1 MLKRKS
7 IRAEK
12 GGVAA
17 IEFAF
22 ISPLIIL
29 IFFGLIELAE
39 GVNCRA
45 RMENTASTV
54 ADLVAQAKNITDADR
69 DNIFNAANTLMYPNP
84 PTIKIQVSS
93 LVDDG
98 TNTNNG
104 RIVWTNHTANTTTP
118 RVAGDVV
125 QLDAGVITPGGSVIM
140 SEVEYTYDS
149 PLAFVLPTHKTMS
162 SRFYSRPR
170 RTTQVT
176 RSAT

>member
-1 MLKRKS
+1 
-7 IRAEK
+7 
-12 GGVAA
+12 
-17 IEFAF
+17 
-22 ISPLIIL
+22 
-29 IFFGLIELAE
+29 
-39 GVNCRA
+39 
-45 RMENTASTV
+45 
-54 ADLVAQAKNITDADR
+54 
-69 DNIFNAANTLMYPNP
+69 MYPNP